1 MPVLNVINHGVDV
14 MGDNVVQTLR
24 WIHLVSSNGL
34 LHNVTN
40 DFASKTD
47 EGLFEAGNSSIDS

>member
-1 MPVLNVINHGVDV
+1 MVKVINHGVDV

-40 DFASKTD
+40 DFASVTD
-47 EGLFEAGNSSIDS
+47 EGLFEAGNSSLDS